1 VSAMK
6 TFFDAVAW
14 MRARRAEI
22 DEEDRSL
29 SWEEKRE
36 KTRALFSELDQKT
49 RAVADLEKTL
59 TENNAKLAA
68 GRERI
73 LELGFVD
80 PAAREKAN
88 RLPFGP

>member
-1 VSAMK
+1 MSAMK

-36 KTRALFSELDQKT
+36 KTRRLLESDPLWRRLKS
-49 RAVADLEKTL
+49 RAVESTATPPM
-59 TENNAKLAA
+59 AV
-68 GRERI
+68 REPQGEYGVRP
-73 LELGFVD
+73 E
-80 PAAREKAN
+80 E
-88 RLPFGP
+88 